1 MKTIC
6 GIDCS
11 GCSIKYNCKGC
22 VATNGRP
29 FNNECVAAECYKA
42 GGEECFLAYKNKLIE
57 EFNALGIAGM
67 PTITTLCQL
76 NGAFV
81 NLEYL
86 LPNRK
91 KIKLLEDSK
100 IYLGCQVEKA
110 GSDRCYGLVADSKH
124 LLVCEYGSNGDN
136 PEIVVYKRR

>member
-11 GCSIKYNCKGC
+11 GCDLKYNCGGC
-22 VATNGRP
+22 VATKGRP
-29 FNNECVAAECYKA
+29 FYNECVTAECYKS
-42 GGEECFLAYKNKLIE
+42 GGEECFITYKNKLIE
-57 EFNALGIAGM
+57 EFNALGIEDM
-67 PTITTLCQL
+67 PTITELCPL

-81 NLEYL
+81 NLEYP

-100 IYLGCQVEKA
+100 IYLGYQVEKN
-110 GSDRCYGLVADSKH
+110 GSDRCYGLVADREY

-136 PEIVVYKRR
+136 PEIVVYKKR

>member
-1 MKTIC
+1 M
-6 GIDCS
+6 
-11 GCSIKYNCKGC
+11 
-22 VATNGRP
+22 ATNGQP
-29 FNNECVAAECYKA
+29 FHNECVTAECYKA
-42 GGEECFLAYKNKLIE
+42 GGEECFISYKNKIIE

-86 LPNRK
+86 LPNGK

-100 IYLGCQVEKA
+100 IYLGYQVEKTN
-110 GSDRCYGLVADSKH
+110 SDRCYGLVADREH
-124 LLVCEYGSNGDN
+124 LLVCEYGSNGEK
-136 PEIVVYKRR
+136 PEIVVYKKR